1 MSWITDTLNSSI
13 GKKIIMAKTGLFLI
27 TFLLVH
33 LIGNIS
39 LLYNDGGIAFNEY
52 AHFMKHNPIIKAG
65 EVILFLG
72 LLVHIIQGISLILKN
87 RAARSQGYAVPNKNP
102 KVSKTSKSMSI
113 IGTILLFFLIW
124 HLYEFFR
131 FKYFGTASL
140 GLDANNLPD
149 LYGRVQHEFTDEG
162 AFHVPAYLIFMGAVG
177 FHLYHGFQS
186 AFQSLGIN
194 HKKYSPMIK
203 TIGTAYSVIVP
214 LLFAAIPVA
223 IFFGFSIK

>member
-27 TFLLVH
+27 IFLLVH

-39 LLYNDGGIAFNEY
+39 LLYNDGGEAFNAY
-52 AHFMKHNPIIKAG
+52 AEFMKHNPIIKAG

-72 LLVHIIQGISLILKN
+72 ILIHVVQGISLTLKN
-87 RAARSQGYAVPNKNP
+87 KAARSQGYAVANKNP
-102 KVSKTSKSMSI
+102 KVSSTSKSMSI
-113 IGTILLFFLIW
+113 IGSLLLVFLIW

-131 FKYFGTASL
+131 HKYFGTP
-140 GLDANNLPD
+140 GFD
-149 LYGRVQHEFTDEG
+149 LYQHVHHEFGDEG
-162 AFHVPAYLIFMGAVG
+162 MTHVPAYLIFMAVVG

-194 HKKYSPMIK
+194 HKKYTPTIK
-203 TIGTAYSVIVP
+203 KIGTVYSVIVP
-214 LLFAAIPVA
+214 LLFAAVPVA
-223 IFFGFSIK
+223 IYFGFWIK